1 MKINLRF
8 LLILPMLAVFCTN
21 AVFWEFAFGY
31 MVDQEPE
38 QLKYLNYALLA
49 SSLAAVV
56 LYWRYM
62 QPLIQKWFIGWA
74 GVVGWLM
81 LESYAGWDSV
91 LVYPH
96 VFNKFFVL
104 LNIFGIYAFH
114 RRFGLPSFQ
123 QLINVLLVMM
133 LANLLLFHRDSLS
146 LNAFVENER
155 GFNSGSAYLFVLVAL
170 FHLNAYLLRGSLVS
184 LLVFLLCLPLIVFL
198 QHRSVWI
205 ATLIAVPLDLLLLR
219 WARVARFSTAK
230 LTLLIGL
237 PLVLGSLGVTMIVLD
252 SPEVVARF
260 EESLDDIANA
270 DKQGT
275 GSWRLKQLESYL
287 PLVEERPVAG
297 WRLEGFEVPMQFY
310 DPSSDA
316 PMWADRTGHHFHNFY
331 LDRLFY
337 FGFLGVLLV
346 LLVPIISVIKR
357 LHQSRIVT
365 ADTAVL
371 LSFFGS
377 LIVFG
382 TSYDWS
388 TYHFGLIGLM
398 LAAIAQPLAMTPPPG
413 PSARPAALPEPLLYQ
428 PWEVPA

>member
-8 LLILPMLAVFCTN
+8 LLILPMLAVLCTN

-49 SSLAAVV
+49 GSLAAVL

-62 QPLIQKWFIGWA
+62 QPLIRIWFYVWA

-114 RRFGLPSFQ
+114 RRFGLPSFR

-133 LANLLLFHRDSLS
+133 MANLLIFHRDSLS
-146 LNAFVENER
+146 LSAFVENER

-170 FHLNAYLLRGSLVS
+170 FNLNTYMLRGSMTS
-184 LLVFLLCLPLIVFL
+184 LLVFFLCLPLIIFL

-205 ATLIAVPLDLLLLR
+205 ATIIAVPLDLLLLR
-219 WARVARFSTAK
+219 WARVARFSMSK
-230 LTLLIGL
+230 LTLLVGL
-237 PLVLGSLGVTMIVLD
+237 PLVLGSLGITMIVFN
-252 SPEVVARF
+252 SPEVVTRF
-260 EESLDDIANA
+260 EQSIDDIANA

-275 GSWRLKQLESYL
+275 GSWRLKQLESYV
-287 PLVEERPVAG
+287 PLVEERPIAG

-337 FGFLGVLLV
+337 FGVLGVLLV

-357 LHQSRIVT
+357 LRQSRVVT
-365 ADTAVL
+365 ADTAML
-371 LSFFGS
+371 LAFFGS

-398 LAAIAQPLAMTPPPG
+398 LAAIAQPMAVTKPPAPVAQ
-413 PSARPAALPEPLLYQ
+413 PSSRPEPELHQLSF
-428 PWEVPA
+428 